1 MDTTAL
7 DDPVGGSL
15 HGNHA
20 HLARRIDRAAT
31 YLPDVTTFAAVDPGD
46 GREWDDLA
54 RLLGPGASADLFSCP
69 APPPPHWP
77 EFFRLEGR
85 QLILPGALAATPTA
99 ADVVELGA
107 ADVAE
112 MLDLVERTRPGPFW
126 PRTHELGPYLGIRD
140 AEGLLVAMAGVRLR
154 PPGWSEISAVC
165 TAPEARGRGY
175 AAQLIGGLVDR
186 ITALGDRPFLHV
198 AAANTAAIG
207 LYERLGFRTRTP
219 VTFRGFHVP
228 GEVVSNS
235 AMRVGG
241 VHDGDR
247 V

>member
-7 DDPVGGSL
+7 DDPVGESL

-20 HLARRIDRAAT
+20 HLARRVGRAAT

-46 GREWDDLA
+46 GCEWDDLT
-54 RLLGPGASADLFSCP
+54 RLLGPGAPADLFSCP
-69 APPPPHWP
+69 VPPPRHWP
-77 EFFRLEGR
+77 EVFRLDGR
-85 QLILPGALAATPTA
+85 QLILPGALAETPTA

-112 MLDLVERTRPGPFW
+112 MLDLVATTRPGPFW
-126 PRTHELGPYLGIRD
+126 PRTHELGPYLGIRGED
-140 AEGLLVAMAGVRLR
+140 GLLLAMAGVRLR

-175 AAQLIGGLVDR
+175 AAQLVGALVAR
-186 ITALGDRPFLHV
+186 IAALGDRPFLHV
-198 AAANTAAIG
+198 AEANTAAIE

-219 VTFRGFHVP
+219 VTFRGFRVP
-228 GEVVSNS
+228 
-235 AMRVGG
+235 
-241 VHDGDR
+241 
-247 V
+247 